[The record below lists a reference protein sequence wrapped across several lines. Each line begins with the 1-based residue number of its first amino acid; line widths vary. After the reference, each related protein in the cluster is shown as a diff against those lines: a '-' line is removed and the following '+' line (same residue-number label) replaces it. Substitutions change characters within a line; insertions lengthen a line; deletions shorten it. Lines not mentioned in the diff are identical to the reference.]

1 MLKLIPWSFI
11 SVGIGHSYR
20 FKSLFLRTPLKKK
33 VPFESFNS
41 NLCGDKEM
49 SKRKQEENE
58 VSGSLCE
65 DVWPFLFSLVC
76 LFNGSCPHFSHSFF
90 PLWMAQSLWDSR
102 WCNLCYLWNMQH
114 WRINGAVL
122 SIIPVSLGYP
132 SSWLLD
138 YFSPKK
144 GGLKD
149 FWEHSITVD
158 FNTFLCSK

>member
-11 SVGIGHSYR
+11 SVGIGHSCR

-41 NLCGDKEM
+41 NLCGDKKM

-58 VSGSLCE
+58 VLGSLCE

-102 WCNLCYLWNMQH
+102 GCNLCYLWNMQH
-114 WRINGAVL
+114 WRLMAQSCQLYQFLWDIPAHGYL
-122 SIIPVSLGYP
+122 II
-132 SSWLLD
+132 
-138 YFSPKK
+138 SPQKK